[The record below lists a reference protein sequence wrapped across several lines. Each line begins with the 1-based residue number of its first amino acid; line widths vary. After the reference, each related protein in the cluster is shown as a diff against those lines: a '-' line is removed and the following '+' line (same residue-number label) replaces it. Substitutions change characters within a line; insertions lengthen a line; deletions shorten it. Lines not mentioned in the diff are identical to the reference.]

1 MRVPFLLSALAALL
15 FSSAALAD
23 IDVRVGGG
31 AGCNYNTIQAAI
43 NGALPVNGITNILI
57 ARDQAYNAQQLD
69 IDGKNVRLLG
79 GYANCQQTTRDSTKT
94 VLNGSGGS
102 LRSILNIRGSTAVI
116 GIYLLDFQ
124 NGDELTDT
132 SSYGGAI
139 DITQGP
145 HALIYLEENRF
156 FNNRAGIGGAISIRN
171 GTSSQ
176 GGVYVRMAS
185 RNIVLQ
191 NTGIH
196 GAGGIFCR
204 GASLDIKGVNNF
216 IFQNVAGEAV
226 ATPNQI
232 GYGGGLIAD
241 DCLVNVGGQGVVF
254 DGNSANGAGGGI
266 FANGSQSVMH
276 LYNVNP
282 DNPQI
287 LSNNTANTYG
297 GGIDIEQGAR
307 AYAWDMIIRNN
318 LAREGGGGVALYD
331 DGSLDNSAFVASR
344 YFTADTP
351 NGDTATFSKAF
362 NCTQAE
368 VCNRIENNRAETI
381 GGNAREGGALRMSSD
396 DDGFSDAVLIG
407 TRLTLNSGDSIV
419 RLKMSNTT
427 LFAGRSKVT
436 FNGAVID
443 NNQAQGFFVNSTR
456 GRTEVTNSSIAGNT
470 FGASSFSNES
480 MVCGAGGPTVS
491 FMEGNTFLQPGKTM
505 VSTALAGLAG
515 CGRFNVAN
523 SLGGLA
529 AADQFLSLAADPQF
543 VDVAN
548 GNLRLLPTSP
558 AIDFAPALVSAVTRD
573 GAMRVADIPGVTNA
587 FGAQDAGAYEMPSGS
602 DLIFSNGFDPD

>member
-1 MRVPFLLSALAALL
+1 MRATCLVFLLAVLL
-15 FSSAALAD
+15 FPGAARAD

-31 AGCNYNTIQAAI
+31 AGCNYNSIQAAI
-43 NGALPVNGITNILI
+43 NGALPANGITNILI
-57 ARDQAYNAQQLD
+57 ARNQAYNAQQLD
-69 IDGKNVRLLG
+69 IDGKNVRLIG
-79 GYANCQQTTRDSTKT
+79 GYANCQQTTRDSTRT
-94 VLNGSGGS
+94 VLNGAGGS
-102 LRSILNIRGSTAVI
+102 ARSILNIRGSTAVI

-124 NGDELTDT
+124 NGDELTDS

-145 HALIYLEENRF
+145 HALVYLEENRF

-171 GTSSQ
+171 GTASQ
-176 GGVYVRMAS
+176 SGVHVRMAS

-216 IFQNVAGEAV
+216 IFQNTAGEAV
-226 ATPNQI
+226 ATPHYI

-254 DGNSANGAGGGI
+254 DGNNANGAGGGI
-266 FANGSQSVMH
+266 FANGSQTVMH
-276 LYNVNP
+276 LYNVDP
-282 DNPQI
+282 DSPQI
-287 LSNNTANTYG
+287 LSNNTANTFG

-307 AYAWDMIIRNN
+307 VHAWDMIIRNN
-318 LAREGGGGVALYD
+318 IAREGGGGVALYD
-331 DGSLDNSAFVASR
+331 DGVEDHSLFFASR
-344 YFTADTP
+344 YFTAETP

-362 NCTQAE
+362 NCTEPE
-368 VCNRIENNRAETI
+368 VCNLIENNRAEAA
-381 GGNAREGGALRMSSD
+381 GGNAREGGALRVSTD

-407 TRLTLNSGDSIV
+407 TRLTRNSGDSVV
-419 RLKMSNTT
+419 RLKMANTS
-427 LFAGRSKVT
+427 LFFRRSKVT
-436 FNGAVID
+436 FNGAVMD
-443 NNQAQGFFVNSTR
+443 NNQAQGFFVNSSS

-470 FGASSFSNES
+470 FGASSFSNETMS
-480 MVCGAGGPTVS
+480 CGAGAPTVS

-505 VSTALAGLAG
+505 VSATTVGVAG

-523 SLGGLA
+523 SLAGLA
-529 AADQFLSLAADPQF
+529 PADQFLSLAADPQF

-573 GAMRVADIPGVTNA
+573 GAARVADVPEATNV

-602 DLIFSNGFDPD
+602 DLIFSSGFDPD

>member
-1 MRVPFLLSALAALL
+1 MR
-15 FSSAALAD
+15 
-23 IDVRVGGG
+23 
-31 AGCNYNTIQAAI
+31 
-43 NGALPVNGITNILI
+43 LI
-57 ARDQAYNAQQLD
+57 
-69 IDGKNVRLLG
+69 G

-94 VLNGSGGS
+94 VLNGAGGS
-102 LRSILNIRGSTAVI
+102 ARSILNIRGATAVI

-124 NGDELTDT
+124 NGDELTDS

-145 HALIYLEENRF
+145 HALVYLEENRF

-171 GTSSQ
+171 GTASQ
-176 GGVYVRMAS
+176 SGVYVRMAS
-185 RNIVLQ
+185 RNVVLQ

-204 GASLDIKGVNNF
+204 GATLDIKGVNNF
-216 IFQNVAGEAV
+216 IFQNTAGEAV
-226 ATPNQI
+226 AMPNYI

-254 DGNSANGAGGGI
+254 DGNNANGAGGGI
-266 FANGSQSVMH
+266 FANGSQTVMH

-282 DNPQI
+282 DSPQI
-287 LSNNTANTYG
+287 LSNNTANTFG

-307 AYAWDMIIRNN
+307 VHAWDMIIRNN
-318 LAREGGGGVALYD
+318 IAREGGGGVALYD
-331 DGSLDNSAFVASR
+331 DGVEDHSTFVASR
-344 YFTADTP
+344 YFTAATP

-362 NCTQAE
+362 NCTQPEA
-368 VCNRIENNRAETI
+368 CNRIESNRAESV
-381 GGNAREGGALRMSSD
+381 GGNAREGGALRVSTD

-407 TRLTLNSGDSIV
+407 TRLTQNYGDSVV
-419 RLKMSNTT
+419 RLKMANTS
-427 LFAGRSKVT
+427 LFFSRSKVT

-443 NNQAQGFFVNSTR
+443 NNQAQGFFVNSSS

-470 FGASSFSNES
+470 FGAPSFTNES
-480 MVCGAGGPTVS
+480 MSCGAGAPTVS
-491 FMEGNTFLQPGKTM
+491 FMEGNAFLQPGKTM
-505 VSTALAGLAG
+505 VSTTIAGIAG

-523 SLGGLA
+523 SLAGLA
-529 AADQFLSLAADPQF
+529 PADQFLSLAADPQF

-573 GAMRVADIPGVTNA
+573 GAARVADVPESANT
-587 FGAQDAGAYEMPSGS
+587 FGAQDAGAYEMPSAS
-602 DLIFSNGFDPD
+602 DLIFRGGFDPD

>member
-1 MRVPFLLSALAALL
+1 MRIPVLFTAIAGLLLVHIAH
-15 FSSAALAD
+15 AD

-43 NGALPVNGITNILI
+43 NSALPVNGITNIMI

-94 VLNGSGGS
+94 MLNGSGGS
-102 LRSILNIRGSTAVI
+102 ARSILNIRGSTVVI
-116 GIYLLDFQ
+116 GIYLIDFQ

-171 GTSSQ
+171 GTASQ
-176 GGVYVRMAS
+176 GGVYVQMAS
-185 RNIVLQ
+185 RNILLQ
-191 NTGIH
+191 NAGIH

-216 IFQNVAGEAV
+216 IFQNTAGDV
-226 ATPNQI
+226 TVMPNVV

-254 DGNSANGAGGGI
+254 DGNNANGAGGGI

-276 LYNVNP
+276 LYNINP

-297 GGIDIEQGAR
+297 GGIDIEQGAKV
-307 AYAWDMIIRNN
+307 YAWDMIIRNN
-318 LAREGGGGVALYD
+318 IARAGGGGVALFD
-331 DGSLDNSAFVASR
+331 DGSVDNSAFVASR
-344 YFTADTP
+344 YFTAATP

-368 VCNRIENNRAETI
+368 ACNRIESNRAETT
-381 GGNAREGGALRMSSD
+381 GGNAREGGALRISVD
-396 DDGFSDAVLIG
+396 DQGISDAVLVG
-407 TRLTLNSGDSIV
+407 TRLTLNHGDSIIK
-419 RLKMSNTT
+419 LKMSNPDRIPGP
-427 LFAGRSKVT
+427 AKIT

-443 NNQAQGFFVNSTR
+443 NNEALGFFVNSSS
-456 GRTEVTNSSIAGNT
+456 GYTEVTNSSIAGNAI
-470 FGASSFSNES
+470 GASSFSNEP
-480 MVCGAGGPTVS
+480 MWCGVGSINVS

-505 VSTALAGLAG
+505 VSTAFAGHAG

-529 AADQFLSLAADPQF
+529 SADQFLSLAADPLF

-558 AIDFAPALVSAVTRD
+558 AIDFAPALFTALTRD
-573 GAMRVADIPGVTNA
+573 GAPRVADIPGVGNT
-587 FGAQDAGAYEMPSGS
+587 FGPQDAGAYEQPFDA
-602 DLIFSNGFDPD
+602 DLIFRNGFEAN

>member
-1 MRVPFLLSALAALL
+1 MRATCLVFLLAVLL
-15 FSSAALAD
+15 FPGAARAD

-31 AGCNYNTIQAAI
+31 AGCNYNSIQAAI
-43 NGALPVNGITNILI
+43 NGALPANGITNILI
-57 ARDQAYNAQQLD
+57 ARNQAYNAQQLD
-69 IDGKNVRLLG
+69 IDGKNVRLIG
-79 GYANCQQTTRDSTKT
+79 GYANCQQTTRDSTRT
-94 VLNGSGGS
+94 VLNGAGGS
-102 LRSILNIRGSTAVI
+102 ARSILNIRGSTAVI

-124 NGDELTDT
+124 NGDELTDS

-145 HALIYLEENRF
+145 HALVYLEENRF

-171 GTSSQ
+171 GTASQ
-176 GGVYVRMAS
+176 SGVHVRMAS

-216 IFQNVAGEAV
+216 IFQNTAGEAV
-226 ATPNQI
+226 ATPHYI

-254 DGNSANGAGGGI
+254 DGNNANGAGGGI
-266 FANGSQSVMH
+266 FANGSQTVMH
-276 LYNVNP
+276 LYNVDP
-282 DNPQI
+282 DSPQI
-287 LSNNTANTYG
+287 LSNNTANTFG

-307 AYAWDMIIRNN
+307 VHAWDMIIRNN
-318 LAREGGGGVALYD
+318 IAREGGGGVALYD
-331 DGSLDNSAFVASR
+331 DGVEDHSLFFASR
-344 YFTADTP
+344 YFTAETP

-362 NCTQAE
+362 NCTEPE
-368 VCNRIENNRAETI
+368 VCNLIENNRAEAA
-381 GGNAREGGALRMSSD
+381 GGNAREGGALRVSTD

-407 TRLTLNSGDSIV
+407 TRLTRNSGDSVV
-419 RLKMSNTT
+419 RLKMANTS
-427 LFAGRSKVT
+427 LFFRRSKVT
-436 FNGAVID
+436 FNGAVMD
-443 NNQAQGFFVNSTR
+443 NNQAQGFFVNSSS

-470 FGASSFSNES
+470 FGASSFSNETMS
-480 MVCGAGGPTVS
+480 CGAGAPTVS

-505 VSTALAGLAG
+505 VSATTVGVAG

-523 SLGGLA
+523 SLAGLA
-529 AADQFLSLAADPQF
+529 PADQFLSLAADPQF

-558 AIDFAPALVSAVTRD
+558 AIDFAPALISAVTRD
-573 GAMRVADIPGVTNA
+573 GAARVAEVPEATNV

-602 DLIFSNGFDPD
+602 DLIFSSGFDPD

>member
-1 MRVPFLLSALAALL
+1 MRVTCLVFLLAALL
-15 FSSAALAD
+15 FPGAARAD

-31 AGCNYNTIQAAI
+31 AGCNYNSIQAAI
-43 NGALPVNGITNILI
+43 NGALPANGITNILI
-57 ARDQAYNAQQLD
+57 ARNQAYNAQQLD
-69 IDGKNVRLLG
+69 IDGKNVRLIG

-94 VLNGSGGS
+94 VLNGAGGS
-102 LRSILNIRGSTAVI
+102 ARSILNIRGATAVI

-124 NGDELTDT
+124 NGDELTDS

-145 HALIYLEENRF
+145 HALVYLEENRF

-171 GTSSQ
+171 GTASQ
-176 GGVYVRMAS
+176 SGVHVRMAS

-216 IFQNVAGEAV
+216 IFQNTAGEAV
-226 ATPNQI
+226 ATPHYI

-254 DGNSANGAGGGI
+254 DGNNANGAGGGI
-266 FANGSQSVMH
+266 FANGSQTVMH
-276 LYNVNP
+276 LYNVDP
-282 DNPQI
+282 DSPQI
-287 LSNNTANTYG
+287 LSNNTANTFG

-307 AYAWDMIIRNN
+307 VHAWDMIIRNN
-318 LAREGGGGVALYD
+318 IAREGGGGVALYD
-331 DGSLDNSAFVASR
+331 DGVEDHSLFFASR
-344 YFTADTP
+344 YFTAETP

-362 NCTQAE
+362 NCTEPE
-368 VCNRIENNRAETI
+368 VCNLIENNRAEAA
-381 GGNAREGGALRMSSD
+381 GGNAREGGALRVSTD

-407 TRLTLNSGDSIV
+407 TRLTRNSGDSVV
-419 RLKMSNTT
+419 RLKMANTS
-427 LFAGRSKVT
+427 LFFRRSKVT
-436 FNGAVID
+436 FNGAVMD
-443 NNQAQGFFVNSTR
+443 NNQAQGFFVNSSS

-470 FGASSFSNES
+470 FGASSFSNETMS
-480 MVCGAGGPTVS
+480 CGAGAPTVS

-505 VSTALAGLAG
+505 VSATTVGVAG

-523 SLGGLA
+523 SLAGLA
-529 AADQFLSLAADPQF
+529 PADQFLSLAADPQF

-558 AIDFAPALVSAVTRD
+558 AIDFAPALISAVTRD
-573 GAMRVADIPGVTNA
+573 GAARVADVPEATNV

-602 DLIFSNGFDPD
+602 DLIFSSGFDPD

>member
-1 MRVPFLLSALAALL
+1 MRATCLVFLLAVLL
-15 FSSAALAD
+15 FPGAARAD

-31 AGCNYNTIQAAI
+31 AGCNYNSIQAAI
-43 NGALPVNGITNILI
+43 NGALPANGITNILI
-57 ARDQAYNAQQLD
+57 ARNQAYNAQQLD
-69 IDGKNVRLLG
+69 IDGKNVRLIG
-79 GYANCQQTTRDSTKT
+79 GYANCQQTTRDSTRT
-94 VLNGSGGS
+94 VLNGAGGS
-102 LRSILNIRGSTAVI
+102 ARSILNIRGSTAVI

-124 NGDELTDT
+124 NGDELTDS

-145 HALIYLEENRF
+145 HALVYLEENRF

-171 GTSSQ
+171 GTASQ
-176 GGVYVRMAS
+176 SGVHVRMAS

-216 IFQNVAGEAV
+216 IFQNTAGEAV
-226 ATPNQI
+226 ATPHYI

-254 DGNSANGAGGGI
+254 DGNNANGAGGGI
-266 FANGSQSVMH
+266 FANGSQTVMH
-276 LYNVNP
+276 LYNVDP
-282 DNPQI
+282 DSPQI
-287 LSNNTANTYG
+287 LSNNTANTFG

-307 AYAWDMIIRNN
+307 VHAWDMIIRNN
-318 LAREGGGGVALYD
+318 IAREGGGGVALYD
-331 DGSLDNSAFVASR
+331 DGVEDHSLFFASR
-344 YFTADTP
+344 YFTAETP

-362 NCTQAE
+362 NCTEPE
-368 VCNRIENNRAETI
+368 VCNLIENNRAEAA
-381 GGNAREGGALRMSSD
+381 GGNAREGGALRVSTD

-407 TRLTLNSGDSIV
+407 TRLTRNSGDSVV
-419 RLKMSNTT
+419 RLKMANTS
-427 LFAGRSKVT
+427 LFFRRSKVT
-436 FNGAVID
+436 FNGAVMD
-443 NNQAQGFFVNSTR
+443 NNQAQGFFVNSSS

-470 FGASSFSNES
+470 FGASSFSNETMS
-480 MVCGAGGPTVS
+480 CGAGAPTVS

-505 VSTALAGLAG
+505 VSATTVGVAG

-523 SLGGLA
+523 SLAGLA
-529 AADQFLSLAADPQF
+529 PADQFLSLAADPQF

-558 AIDFAPALVSAVTRD
+558 AIDFAPALISAVTRD
-573 GAMRVADIPGVTNA
+573 GAARVADVPEATNV

-602 DLIFSNGFDPD
+602 DLIFSSGFDPD

>member
-1 MRVPFLLSALAALL
+1 MRATCLVFLLAVLL
-15 FSSAALAD
+15 FQGAARAD

-31 AGCNYNTIQAAI
+31 AGCNYNSIQAAI
-43 NGALPVNGITNILI
+43 NGALPANGITNILI
-57 ARDQAYNAQQLD
+57 ARNQAYNAQQLD
-69 IDGKNVRLLG
+69 IDGKNVRLIG
-79 GYANCQQTTRDSTKT
+79 GYANCQQTTRDSTRT
-94 VLNGSGGS
+94 VLNGAGGS
-102 LRSILNIRGSTAVI
+102 ARSILNIRGSTAVI

-124 NGDELTDT
+124 NGDELTDS

-145 HALIYLEENRF
+145 HALVYLEENRF

-171 GTSSQ
+171 GTASQ
-176 GGVYVRMAS
+176 SGVHVRMAS

-216 IFQNVAGEAV
+216 IFQNTAGEAV
-226 ATPNQI
+226 ATPHYI

-254 DGNSANGAGGGI
+254 DGNNANGAGGGI
-266 FANGSQSVMH
+266 FANGSQTVMH
-276 LYNVNP
+276 LYNVDP
-282 DNPQI
+282 DSPQI
-287 LSNNTANTYG
+287 LSNNTANTFG

-307 AYAWDMIIRNN
+307 VHAWDMIIRNN
-318 LAREGGGGVALYD
+318 IAREGGGGVALYD
-331 DGSLDNSAFVASR
+331 DGVEDHSLFFASR
-344 YFTADTP
+344 YFTAETP

-362 NCTQAE
+362 NCTEPE
-368 VCNRIENNRAETI
+368 VCNLIENNRAEAA
-381 GGNAREGGALRMSSD
+381 GGNAREGGALRVSTD

-407 TRLTLNSGDSIV
+407 TRLTRNSGDSVV
-419 RLKMSNTT
+419 RLKMANTS
-427 LFAGRSKVT
+427 LFFRRSKVT
-436 FNGAVID
+436 FNGAVMD
-443 NNQAQGFFVNSTR
+443 NNQAQGFFVNSSS

-470 FGASSFSNES
+470 FGASSFSNETMS
-480 MVCGAGGPTVS
+480 CGAGAPTVS

-505 VSTALAGLAG
+505 VSATTVGVAG

-523 SLGGLA
+523 SLAGLA
-529 AADQFLSLAADPQF
+529 PADQFLSLAADPQF

-558 AIDFAPALVSAVTRD
+558 AIDFAPALISAVTRD
-573 GAMRVADIPGVTNA
+573 GAARVADVPEATNV

-602 DLIFSNGFDPD
+602 DLIFSSGFDPD

>member
-1 MRVPFLLSALAALL
+1 MRVTCLVFLLAALL
-15 FSSAALAD
+15 FPGAARAD

-31 AGCNYNTIQAAI
+31 AGCNYNSIQAAI
-43 NGALPVNGITNILI
+43 NGALPANGITNILI
-57 ARDQAYNAQQLD
+57 ARNQAYNAQQLD
-69 IDGKNVRLLG
+69 IDGKNVRLIG
-79 GYANCQQTTRDSTKT
+79 GYANCQQTTRDPTKT
-94 VLNGSGGS
+94 VLNGAGGS
-102 LRSILNIRGSTAVI
+102 ARSILNIRGATAVI

-124 NGDELTDT
+124 NGDELTDS

-145 HALIYLEENRF
+145 HALVYLEENRF

-171 GTSSQ
+171 GTASQ
-176 GGVYVRMAS
+176 SGVYVRMAS
-185 RNIVLQ
+185 RNVVLQ

-204 GASLDIKGVNNF
+204 GATLDIKGVNNF
-216 IFQNVAGEAV
+216 IFQNTAGEAV
-226 ATPNQI
+226 AMPNYI

-254 DGNSANGAGGGI
+254 DGNNANGAGGGI
-266 FANGSQSVMH
+266 FANGSQTVMH

-282 DNPQI
+282 DSPQI
-287 LSNNTANTYG
+287 LSNNTANTFG

-307 AYAWDMIIRNN
+307 VHAWDMIIRNN
-318 LAREGGGGVALYD
+318 IAREGGGGVALYD
-331 DGSLDNSAFVASR
+331 DGVEDHSTFVASR
-344 YFTADTP
+344 YFTAATP

-362 NCTQAE
+362 NCTQPEA
-368 VCNRIENNRAETI
+368 CNRIESNRAESV
-381 GGNAREGGALRMSSD
+381 GGNAREGGALRVSTD

-407 TRLTLNSGDSIV
+407 TRLTQNYGDSVV
-419 RLKMSNTT
+419 RLKMANTS
-427 LFAGRSKVT
+427 LFFSRSKVT

-443 NNQAQGFFVNSTR
+443 NNQAQGFFVNSSS

-470 FGASSFSNES
+470 FGAPSFTNES
-480 MVCGAGGPTVS
+480 MSCGPAASTVS
-491 FMEGNTFLQPGKTM
+491 FMEGNAFLQPGKTM
-505 VSTALAGLAG
+505 VSTTIAGIAG

-523 SLGGLA
+523 SLAGLA
-529 AADQFLSLAADPQF
+529 PADQFLSLAADPQF
-543 VDVAN
+543 ADVAN

-573 GAMRVADIPGVTNA
+573 GAARVADVPESANT
-587 FGAQDAGAYEMPSGS
+587 FGAQDAGAYEMPSAS
-602 DLIFSNGFDPD
+602 DLIFSSGFDPD

>member
-1 MRVPFLLSALAALL
+1 MRATCLVFLLAVLL
-15 FSSAALAD
+15 FPGAARAD

-31 AGCNYNTIQAAI
+31 AGCNYNSIQAAI
-43 NGALPVNGITNILI
+43 NGALPANGITNILI
-57 ARDQAYNAQQLD
+57 ARNQAYNAQQLD
-69 IDGKNVRLLG
+69 IDGKNVRLIG
-79 GYANCQQTTRDSTKT
+79 GYANCQQTTRDSTTT
-94 VLNGSGGS
+94 VLNGAGGS
-102 LRSILNIRGSTAVI
+102 ARSILNIRGSTAVI

-124 NGDELTDT
+124 NGDELTDS

-145 HALIYLEENRF
+145 HALVYLEENRF

-171 GTSSQ
+171 GTASQ
-176 GGVYVRMAS
+176 SGVHVRMAS

-216 IFQNVAGEAV
+216 IFQNTAGEAV
-226 ATPNQI
+226 ATPHYI

-254 DGNSANGAGGGI
+254 DGNNANGAGGGI
-266 FANGSQSVMH
+266 FANGSQTVMH
-276 LYNVNP
+276 LYNVDP
-282 DNPQI
+282 DSPQI
-287 LSNNTANTYG
+287 LSNNTANTFG

-307 AYAWDMIIRNN
+307 VHAWDMIIRNN
-318 LAREGGGGVALYD
+318 IAREGGGGVALYD
-331 DGSLDNSAFVASR
+331 DGVEDHSLFFASR
-344 YFTADTP
+344 YFTAETP

-362 NCTQAE
+362 NCTEPE
-368 VCNRIENNRAETI
+368 VCNLIENNRAEAA
-381 GGNAREGGALRMSSD
+381 GGNAREGGALRVSTD

-407 TRLTLNSGDSIV
+407 TRLTRNSGDSVV
-419 RLKMSNTT
+419 RLKMANTS
-427 LFAGRSKVT
+427 LFFRRSKVT
-436 FNGAVID
+436 FNGAVMD
-443 NNQAQGFFVNSTR
+443 NNQAQGFFVNSSS

-470 FGASSFSNES
+470 FGASSFSNETMS
-480 MVCGAGGPTVS
+480 CGAGAPTVS

-505 VSTALAGLAG
+505 VSATTVGVAG

-523 SLGGLA
+523 SLAGLA
-529 AADQFLSLAADPQF
+529 PADQFLSLAADPQF

-558 AIDFAPALVSAVTRD
+558 AIDFAPALISAVTRD
-573 GAMRVADIPGVTNA
+573 GAARVADVPEATNV

-602 DLIFSNGFDPD
+602 DLIFSSGFDPD

>member
-1 MRVPFLLSALAALL
+1 MLFQGAAR
-15 FSSAALAD
+15 AD

-31 AGCNYNTIQAAI
+31 AGCNYNSIQAAI
-43 NGALPVNGITNILI
+43 NGALPANGITNILI
-57 ARDQAYNAQQLD
+57 ARNQAYNAQQLD
-69 IDGKNVRLLG
+69 IDGKNVRLIG
-79 GYANCQQTTRDSTKT
+79 GYANCQQTTRDSTRT
-94 VLNGSGGS
+94 VLNGAGGS
-102 LRSILNIRGSTAVI
+102 ARSILNIRGSTAVI

-124 NGDELTDT
+124 NGDELTDS

-145 HALIYLEENRF
+145 HALVYLEENRF

-171 GTSSQ
+171 GTASQ
-176 GGVYVRMAS
+176 SGVHVRMAS

-216 IFQNVAGEAV
+216 IFQNTAGEAV
-226 ATPNQI
+226 ATPHYI

-254 DGNSANGAGGGI
+254 DGNNANGAGGGI
-266 FANGSQSVMH
+266 FANGSQTVMH
-276 LYNVNP
+276 LYNVDP
-282 DNPQI
+282 DSPQI
-287 LSNNTANTYG
+287 LSNNTANTFG

-307 AYAWDMIIRNN
+307 VHAWDMIIRNN
-318 LAREGGGGVALYD
+318 IAREGGGGVALYD
-331 DGSLDNSAFVASR
+331 DGVEDHSLFFASR
-344 YFTADTP
+344 YFTAETP

-362 NCTQAE
+362 NCTEPE
-368 VCNRIENNRAETI
+368 VCNLIENNRAEAA
-381 GGNAREGGALRMSSD
+381 GGNAREGGALRVSTD

-407 TRLTLNSGDSIV
+407 TRLTRNSGDSVV
-419 RLKMSNTT
+419 RLKMANTS
-427 LFAGRSKVT
+427 LFFRRSKVT
-436 FNGAVID
+436 FNGAVMD
-443 NNQAQGFFVNSTR
+443 NNQAQGFFVNSSS

-470 FGASSFSNES
+470 FGASSFSNETMS
-480 MVCGAGGPTVS
+480 CGAGAPTVS

-505 VSTALAGLAG
+505 VSATTVGVAG

-523 SLGGLA
+523 SLAGLA
-529 AADQFLSLAADPQF
+529 PADQFLSLAADPQF

-558 AIDFAPALVSAVTRD
+558 AIDFAPALISAVTRD
-573 GAMRVADIPGVTNA
+573 GAARVADVPEATNV

-602 DLIFSNGFDPD
+602 DLIFSSGFDPD